1 MADKITTLHPK
12 DDKNTNVYPNVK
24 SENIIDKDTTSF
36 TEGCVP
42 DSKLVQKSLDSLADN
57 TEAKIENLQS
67 TVNKNTKAIEAETT
81 ARTTADEEI
90 QKEIQDDVSTLTA
103 SINKNTEKI
112 QILKTNLEAAINDQ
126 GEKIAEHDN
135 QISSIQED
143 ISTIDN
149 SLLSTNSRVND
160 LENDTVDLTTDQE
173 VNGVKTFK
181 SPIKTNEIDNESG
194 NALLRYKE
202 TEAKNVVGGVNYD
215 LTLMG
220 KSDRPKYSKD
230 GSDFEGEELALNKDV
245 SSILEKILPFAS
257 SIANCPVVVIGQKMT
272 KEEALSVYEIYKK
285 CAEEKRY
292 LIEIQLTFD
301 DDLNITNAYIICMIP
316 TLNYTFTGINANN
329 NFFIYIGTGLSE
341 QPYIN
346 NIFIIHKDSDENL
359 VFEIGYDWASMW
371 IQNEQEYFEEHL

>member
-12 DDKNTNVYPNVK
+12 DDKNTNVYPNTK
-24 SENIIDKDTTSF
+24 SECIIDKDTTSF
-36 TEGCVP
+36 NEGCVP

-57 TEAKIENLQS
+57 TEAKIETLQL
-67 TVNKNTKAIEAETT
+67 TVNKNTKAIESEAT
-81 ARTTADEEI
+81 ARATAVEEL
-90 QKEIQDDVSTLTA
+90 QKELQDDVSTLTA
-103 SINKNTEKI
+103 SINTEAETRKDFDKT
-112 QILKTNLEAAINDQ
+112 LKANIEYQ
-126 GEKIAEHDN
+126 GEKIAEHDT
-135 QISSIQED
+135 QILSIQED
-143 ISTIDN
+143 ISTLDN
-149 SLLSTNSRVND
+149 SLLSTNARVNS
-160 LENDTVDLTTDQE
+160 LENDTVDLTSDQE

-272 KEEALSVYEIYKK
+272 KEEAMSVYEIYKK

-292 LIEIQLTFD
+292 LLEVGFLYLDDLSEIDFISFTILIPSLDAIYITDSEIYVGTGEENGGFNITYRLD
-301 DDLNITNAYIICMIP
+301 DDVWSNSFKKVMGWSS
-316 TLNYTFTGINANN
+316 FW
-329 NFFIYIGTGLSE
+329 SE
-341 QPYIN
+341 
-346 NIFIIHKDSDENL
+346 SE
-359 VFEIGYDWASMW
+359 GC
-371 IQNEQEYFEEHL
+371 YFVQYRP